1 MPSTF
6 SQKAQLGLLYIAHL
20 LISADGVID
29 EDEYKALQKL
39 KERESIT
46 DKLFKEFETAIV
58 GKSERDLYLGGVSL
72 LNECSDEERLSAF
85 ADLYKLSDVD
95 GRVHVKEVRL
105 LLYTIKSSGIE
116 FNDVVTRARALKD
129 Y

>member
-1 MPSTF
+1 MPSPL

-29 EDEYKALQKL
+29 ENEYKALMKL
-39 KERESIT
+39 KEREAIT
-46 DKLFKEFETAIV
+46 DKLFKEFEAAVV
-58 GKSERDLYLGGVSL
+58 GKSERDLYLGGVNL
-72 LNECSDEERLSAF
+72 LNECSDEERMNAF
-85 ADLYKLSDVD
+85 VDLYKLSDVD

-116 FNDVVTRARALKD
+116 FNDVVARAKAMKD